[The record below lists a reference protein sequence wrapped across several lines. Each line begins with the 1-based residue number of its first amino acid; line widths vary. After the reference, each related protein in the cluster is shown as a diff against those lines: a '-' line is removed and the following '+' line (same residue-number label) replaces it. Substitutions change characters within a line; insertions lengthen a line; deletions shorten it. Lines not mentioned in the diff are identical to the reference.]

1 MLKKGT
7 PNTYATYNKE
17 RKKKEIPAFF
27 FLEEPLD
34 DEVDEDVGVVADAAA
49 ADVFH
54 LLQVSILTS

>member
-17 RKKKEIPAFF
+17 RKKRNSSFF